1 MTSLQVNYF
10 LKVAESMSFS
20 RAAEELYVS
29 QPSVS
34 RQVQLLEQGL
44 GFSLFDRSSKRNLTL
59 TPAGVVFREYFLH
72 TARGLE
78 EVKKTAAALSG
89 SEHLK
94 LRVGI
99 GVGWDFSRQLME
111 FRREALRRYPMAE
124 LYFESDTFRKLQ
136 SRVQSGNLDVV
147 LCTETSVQLYDNLD
161 VQLVNRIRGRAFVRK
176 GLLAPEGTPLTIE
189 DFDGQNLLMLPKEEE
204 TPVTLQLVMLQFLDK
219 GCKPVPVTLPNR
231 DSIYQAV
238 LRGEGFAVFDEHMS
252 IAMDNRITSM
262 PLDGKITLSMVWDR
276 RNQNP
281 LLRLFGELM
290 SQPMEDG
297 EE

>member
-1 MTSLQVNYF
+1 M
-10 LKVAESMSFS
+10 
-20 RAAEELYVS
+20 
-29 QPSVS
+29 
-34 RQVQLLEQGL
+34 
-44 GFSLFDRSSKRNLTL
+44 
-59 TPAGVVFREYFLH
+59 
-72 TARGLE
+72 
-78 EVKKTAAALSG
+78 
-89 SEHLK
+89 
-94 LRVGI
+94 
-99 GVGWDFSRQLME
+99 
-111 FRREALRRYPMAE
+111 
-124 LYFESDTFRKLQ
+124 
-136 SRVQSGNLDVV
+136 
-147 LCTETSVQLYDNLD
+147 QLYDNLD

-252 IAMDNRITSM
+252 IAMDSRLTSM

-281 LLRLFGELM
+281 LLRLFGEFM
-290 SQPMEDG
+290 SQPMENTD
-297 EE
+297 

>member
-1 MTSLQVNYF
+1 M
-10 LKVAESMSFS
+10 
-20 RAAEELYVS
+20 
-29 QPSVS
+29 
-34 RQVQLLEQGL
+34 
-44 GFSLFDRSSKRNLTL
+44 
-59 TPAGVVFREYFLH
+59 
-72 TARGLE
+72 
-78 EVKKTAAALSG
+78 
-89 SEHLK
+89 
-94 LRVGI
+94 
-99 GVGWDFSRQLME
+99 GWDFSRRLME
-111 FRREALRRYPMAE
+111 FRKEALRRYPMAE

-136 SRVQSGNLDVV
+136 SRVQSGDLDVV

-252 IAMDNRITSM
+252 IAMDSRLTSM

-281 LLRLFGELM
+281 LLRLFGEVM
-290 SQPMEDG
+290 SQPMEDMDG
-297 EE
+297 LKQHPDFR

>member
-1 MTSLQVNYF
+1 MTSLQVGYF
-10 LKVAESMSFS
+10 LKVSESMSFS
-20 RAAEELYVS
+20 KAAEELYVS

-34 RQVQLLEQGL
+34 RQVQLLEQEL
-44 GFSLFDRSSKRNLTL
+44 GVPLFDRSNKRSLSL
-59 TPAGVVFREYFLH
+59 TPAGVVFREFFLH

-78 EVKKTAAALSG
+78 EAKHTATALS
-89 SEHLK
+89 SSQHLK

-111 FRREALRRYPMAE
+111 FRREALKHYPMAE

-136 SRVQSGNLDVV
+136 SRVQSGDLDVV

-161 VQLVNRIRGRAFVRK
+161 VQLVNHIRGRAFVRK

-204 TPVTLQLVMLQFLDK
+204 TPVTLQLVMLQFMDK

-252 IAMDNRITSM
+252 IAMDARITSM

-281 LLRLFGELM
+281 LLRFFGEVM
-290 SQPMEDG
+290 SQPME
-297 EE
+297 EAE